1 MYFAE
6 YMRFIYYRG
15 GCYVERRSNKDT
27 VGLRHIGYIFKRQS
41 SNPLQQCVIAQTA
54 WAEDFMTVM
63 WLNINLSKIPTK
75 KTKGITDAPLI
86 WRYFESIQQDV

>member
-27 VGLRHIGYIFKRQS
+27 VGCAISGIFSKSGKRIS
-41 SNPLQQCVIAQTA
+41 GEAIIKSIATMRDRSNGL
-54 WAEDFMTVM
+54 AEDLQVMESILNTKISMLSIYFMT
-63 WLNINLSKIPTK
+63 
-75 KTKGITDAPLI
+75 
-86 WRYFESIQQDV
+86 